1 MGTSKANILIDETHR
16 ARLADFG
23 LLTIISGTTKLATP
37 SSSFTHGGTYR
48 WMSPELFA
56 PDKFGLADSR
66 RTEHSDCYAFGMVI
80 LEVLTGQVPF
90 SGYNDMTVV
99 TKVVDGERPERPQ
112 GPERVWFT
120 DDLWEMLGQCWLPQ
134 PEVRPTIEAVLERL
148 ERGSTAWQPL
158 PPSAGDDVRT
168 DSNDESTFT
177 VSYCPGMFFQFA
189 LRLRSHP

>member
-80 LEVLTGQVPF
+80 YEVLSGELPF
-90 SGYNDMTVV
+90 SSYVDYTVIA
-99 TKVVDGERPERPQ
+99 KVLDGERPERPQ
-112 GPERVWFT
+112 GLEGMWFT
-120 DDLWEMLGQCWLPQ
+120 DDIWSVLEHCWEPVPGNRLSVPQ
-134 PEVRPTIEAVLERL
+134 VLQSLKRWMPPSERVCTFFRPTK
-148 ERGSTAWQPL
+148 S
-158 PPSAGDDVRT
+158 
-168 DSNDESTFT
+168 
-177 VSYCPGMFFQFA
+177 C
-189 LRLRSHP
+189 H